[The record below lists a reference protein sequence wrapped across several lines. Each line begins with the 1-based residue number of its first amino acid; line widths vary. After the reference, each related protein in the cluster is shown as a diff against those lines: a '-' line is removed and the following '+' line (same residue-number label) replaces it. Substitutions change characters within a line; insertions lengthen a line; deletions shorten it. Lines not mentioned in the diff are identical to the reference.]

1 MQPTATRV
9 FNSGNSQAVRIPK
22 QFRLDVAEV
31 YIRQDA
37 ATGDLILTK
46 RRFKKPDWKAFFA
59 IADQVPPEELEGFM
73 DHRKPLHEADRD
85 LFPDAQS

>member
-22 QFRLDVAEV
+22 QFRLDVTEV

-46 RRFKKPDWKAFFA
+46 RKFKKPDWEA
-59 IADQVPPEELEGFM
+59 IFKCADQVPPEELEGFM
-73 DHRKPLHEADRD
+73 EGIEDPPAQERN
-85 LFPDAQS
+85 LF